1 MNLTEFAALRAGDK
15 IDNHMS
21 NSRGEV
27 VDVDDKGVRVRW
39 SVVDGQER
47 TAATRHYSAGSTI
60 WFHWSKV
67 ETERSRLGCERE
79 VCAFPDCP
87 CVPLK

>member
-27 VDVDDKGVRVRW
+27 VDADDKGVNVRW
-39 SVVDGQER
+39 GNVGPVVKFEGPGSAVHG
-47 TAATRHYSAGSTI
+47 TTRHYSAGSTI

-67 ETERSRLGCERE
+67 EEPAADEAARQANT
-79 VCAFPDCP
+79 
-87 CVPLK
+87 